1 MNCISEMYNKTKQ
14 NQIKEIKSREKKE
27 RKKKPKKSSHKGIIF
42 GFENDRGM
50 KDAAIYEE

>member
-1 MNCISEMYNKTKQ
+1 MYNKTKQ